1 MMRVFFDT
9 NILVYLYDA
18 DAVEKKERACELFE
32 TEASAGRLIL
42 STQVLQEFY
51 VAVTRK
57 LAVPLEPKE
66 AEDVVRNLSLLPVVP
81 VDTERILSAI
91 GRSRRYRLS
100 FWDALIIETALAGG
114 AGRLLS
120 EDLQDGQV
128 IQGLTIENPFA

>member
-32 TEASAGRLIL
+32 KEASAGRLIL

-114 AGRLLS
+114 AERLLS